1 MATAMGDTEG
11 DLVAA
16 SGESD
21 GWKLGER
28 APRPADESGPMLS
41 SCEMGERVE
50 RCVCRWLV
58 CGFLATAAS
67 PYGCGAGTE
76 EGEGKPRCGKAA
88 FILKHFMTSL

>member
-21 GWKLGER
+21 GWKLGES
-28 APRPADESGPMLS
+28 APRPAAEEEECGPMLS

-50 RCVCRWLV
+50 RCACR
-58 CGFLATAAS
+58 
-67 PYGCGAGTE
+67 
-76 EGEGKPRCGKAA
+76 
-88 FILKHFMTSL
+88 